1 PRGPRPPG
9 PFRGDVTVAADHPA
23 GRLDVGAID
32 SMANTLS
39 ELSTRMAA
47 TLGQADPDHDAMMEL
62 REIERQLQNLVRRL
76 TKTTRRLR

>member
-1 PRGPRPPG
+1 M
-9 PFRGDVTVAADHPA
+9 AADTPA
-23 GRLDVGAID
+23 GQLDVGAID

-39 ELSTRMAA
+39 ELSARMAT
-47 TLGQADPDHDAMMEL
+47 TLDQADPDHDAMLEL